1 MSVWGVLESTLI
13 LGGVGLAFGMLIA
26 IAHRKFKVWEDPR
39 LDGVTALLPGTNCGA
54 CGFPGCRAF
63 AEGLVAAETEPVGCT
78 VMGTDEITDVAEY
91 LGVEAGEAQR
101 RIARLLCA
109 GGSNVAI
116 QQADYLGWDTCRA
129 AAAVAGGGK
138 GCNWGCIGL
147 ADCRDV
153 CDLDA
158 IYMNAFNIPVVIPE
172 RCTACNDCVEVCP
185 KDLFTL
191 MPVDHKL
198 LVQCKNL
205 LEGDEAEEQCT
216 VACTACGMCVVD
228 ARPGVIELVHGLAVI
243 DYEKND
249 LTGPEA
255 IKRCP
260 TSAIVWLEG
269 AQFQE
274 GAQFERIG
282 AA

>member
-1 MSVWGVLESTLI
+1 MSVSGVLESALI
-13 LGGVGLAFGMLIA
+13 LGGVGLIFGMLIA
-26 IAHRKFKVWEDPR
+26 IANRKFKVWEDPR

-54 CGFPGCRAF
+54 CGYPGCRAF
-63 AEGLVAAETEPVGCT
+63 AEGLVAAKTEPVGCT
-78 VMGTDEITDVAEY
+78 VMGADETTDVAEY
-91 LGVEAGEAQR
+91 LGVDAGEAQR
-101 RIARLLCA
+101 RVARLLCA
-109 GGSNVAI
+109 GGSNTAI

-138 GCNWGCIGL
+138 GCIWGCIGL

-205 LEGDEAEEQCT
+205 LEGDEAEELCT
-216 VACTACGMCVVD
+216 VACTACGKCVVD
-228 ARPGVIELVHGLAVI
+228 AQPGVIEIANGLAVV

-255 IKRCP
+255 TERCP
-260 TSAIVWLEG
+260 TNAIVWLEG

-274 GAQFERIG
+274 GAEFTRTS